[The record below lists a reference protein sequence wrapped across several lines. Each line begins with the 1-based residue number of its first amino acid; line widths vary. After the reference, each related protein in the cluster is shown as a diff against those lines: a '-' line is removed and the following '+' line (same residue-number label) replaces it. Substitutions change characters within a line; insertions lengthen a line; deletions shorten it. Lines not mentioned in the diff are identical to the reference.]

1 MAGILLYNTIGPV
14 RKGGKRMKI
23 NWTPKDGQD
32 FMKRI
37 LIIAAVAVGAVLLY
51 LWHASIAAF
60 FAKCV
65 RVLKPLI
72 YAVVVAYILWPM
84 MRFFEQKVF
93 DRLGR
98 DKPNKRL
105 IRTLSL
111 LLTYIIFILI
121 LVLFFS
127 TVIPQI
133 VDSVKTLADKAQ
145 GYVATVQ
152 NWFYDLSPET
162 PVIGPLMETELFQEL
177 RGKLIEYTTRFI
189 EWLTGNMSS
198 IVSGVTDYA
207 KTFATETW
215 NVVLGMIFSVYF
227 VLFKENLFAQLSKLM
242 HASMKDRHYERVTH
256 YVMLTDRTFGGFIN
270 GKLLDSLIIGLLCF
284 IFMKIF
290 RMPYA
295 PLISMIVGIT
305 NVIPFFGPLIGAVP
319 SAFFILIADPK
330 MTLWFVLL
338 IILLQQLDGNVIGPK
353 ILGDFVGLNPLWII
367 VSITV
372 MGGFFGVFG
381 MFFGVPTFAV
391 IYAVVK
397 ELTEKKLAEIG
408 KPVETTDYYDDPAY
422 EEIVNPE
429 RKESKLSRVP
439 EKLEDGVKKA
449 AAFVGTHLPM
459 KKDPKDR
466 RKK

>member
-1 MAGILLYNTIGPV
+1 
-14 RKGGKRMKI
+14 MKF

-37 LIIAAVAVGAVLLY
+37 LIIVGIGVGALLLY
-51 LWHASIAAF
+51 LWHDAIAAF

-65 RVLKPLI
+65 RVLKPLL

-84 MRFFEQKVF
+84 TRFFEQKVF
-93 DRLGR
+93 DRLGHS
-98 DKPNKRL
+98 KPNKRL

-111 LLTYIIFILI
+111 LLTYVIFLLI

-145 GYVATVQ
+145 GYVVTVQ
-152 NWFYDLSPET
+152 NWFYELSPET
-162 PVIGPLMETELFQEL
+162 PVIGPLMDTELFQEL

-189 EWLTGNMSS
+189 EWLTGNMTG
-198 IVSGVTDYA
+198 IVSGITEYA

-215 NVVLGMIFSVYF
+215 NVVLGIIFSVYF
-227 VLFKENLFAQLSKLM
+227 ILFKENLFAQASKLM
-242 HASMKDRHYERVTH
+242 HASLRDKQYDRVVH
-256 YVMLTDRTFGGFIN
+256 YVMLTDSTFGGFIN

-284 IFMKIF
+284 LFMKIF

-305 NVIPFFGPLIGAVP
+305 NVIPFFGPFIGAVP

-338 IILLQQLDGNVIGPK
+338 IVLLQQLDGNVIGPK

-397 ELTEKKLAEIG
+397 ELTEKKLAAIG
-408 KPVETTDYYDDPAY
+408 KPVGTEDYYDDPAY

-429 RKESKLSRVP
+429 RKGTKLP
-439 EKLEDGVKKA
+439 ELMGKA
-449 AAFVGTHLPM
+449 EEGIRAAVSFVGTHLPM
-459 KKDPKDR
+459 KSPR
-466 RKK
+466 NGKKKK

>member
-1 MAGILLYNTIGPV
+1 
-14 RKGGKRMKI
+14 MKLDM
-23 NWTPKDGQD
+23 TPKDGRD

-37 LIIAAVAVGAVLLY
+37 LIIITIAVGAVLLY
-51 LWHASIAAF
+51 LWHEAIGEF
-60 FAKCV
+60 FTKCV

-72 YAVVVAYILWPM
+72 YAVVIAYILWPM
-84 MRFFEQKVF
+84 TRFFEQKAF

-111 LLTYIIFILI
+111 LLTYIIFLLI

-145 GYVATVQ
+145 GYVVTVQ
-152 NWFYDLSPET
+152 NWFYELSPET
-162 PVIGPLMETELFQEL
+162 PVIGPLMDTELFQEL
-177 RGKLIEYTTRFI
+177 RGKLIEYTTKFI
-189 EWLTGNMSS
+189 EWLTGNMTD
-198 IVSGVTDYA
+198 IVSGVTNYA

-215 NVVLGMIFSVYF
+215 NVVLGIIFSVYF

-242 HASMKDRHYERVTH
+242 HASLKDRHYERVTH

-284 IFMKIF
+284 VIMKIF

-330 MTLWFVLL
+330 MTLWFVLM

-397 ELTEKKLAEIG
+397 ELTEKRLADIG
-408 KPVETTDYYDDPAY
+408 KPVETKDYYDDPDY

-429 RKESKLSRVP
+429 NKDGRLAPVSKKVGENVRKAV
-439 EKLEDGVKKA
+439 
-449 AAFVGTHLPM
+449 AFVGSRLPM
-459 KKDPKDR
+459 KKPSKKDR
-466 RKK
+466 KKK

>member
-1 MAGILLYNTIGPV
+1 
-14 RKGGKRMKI
+14 MKI
-23 NWTPKDGQD
+23 DMTPKDGKD

-37 LIIAAVAVGAVLLY
+37 LIIITIAVAAVLLY

-65 RVLKPLI
+65 KTLKPLI

-93 DRLGR
+93 DRLGK

-111 LLTYIIFILI
+111 LLTYVIFVLI

-145 GYVATVQ
+145 GYVVTVQ

-177 RGKLIEYTTRFI
+177 RSKLIEYTTRFI

-198 IVSGVTDYA
+198 IVSFITEYA

-215 NVVLGMIFSVYF
+215 NVVLGIVFSVYF
-227 VLFKENLFAQLSKLM
+227 VLFKENLFAQISKLM
-242 HASMKDRHYERVTH
+242 HASLKDKHYDRVTH

-295 PLISMIVGIT
+295 PLISMIIGIT
-305 NVIPFFGPLIGAVP
+305 NVIPFFGPFIGAVP

-372 MGGFFGVFG
+372 MGGFFGVYG

-397 ELTEKKLAEIG
+397 ELTEKRLTDIG
-408 KPVETTDYYDDPAY
+408 KPVETKDYYDDPDY
-422 EEIVNPE
+422 EEIVSPE
-429 RKESKLSRVP
+429 RKEGRLSPVSK
-439 EKLEDGVKKA
+439 KLGANVRKA
-449 AAFVGTHLPM
+449 VGFVGSRLPM
-459 KKDPKDR
+459 KKPPKDE
-466 RKK
+466 RKKK